1 MKKNVSQYISDLL
14 YTHDCVIVPN
24 FGGFVGN
31 RKSAELNKKTGSL
44 SPPSKQILFN
54 RKLTTND
61 GLLFSYIAQKEEI
74 SQEKAKIKVEN
85 FVIECLKPSSNAP
98 DVTSPP

>member
-61 GLLFSYIAQKEEI
+61 GLLFSYIAQKEVI
-74 SQEKAKIKVEN
+74 SQGHMPSIKFRAHLLLLIRKKHN
-85 FVIECLKPSSNAP
+85 
-98 DVTSPP
+98 